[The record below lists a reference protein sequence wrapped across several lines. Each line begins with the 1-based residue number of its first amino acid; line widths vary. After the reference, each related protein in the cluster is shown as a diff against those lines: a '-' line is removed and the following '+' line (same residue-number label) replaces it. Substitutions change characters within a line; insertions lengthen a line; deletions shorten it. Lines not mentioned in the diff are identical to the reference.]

1 MWRGRNPVDERFP
14 YLAILQGVAW
24 RHAGCFLRGNMS
36 ERANLPTNPE
46 ELIAWAARAD
56 HSKRV
61 LSLFLGTSREYID
74 EDVARAL
81 GRALRRVPSGRDL
94 RREKDR
100 KVVRAIR
107 CLVDEVD
114 LEDRRLRELFLR
126 LRDAERRAGLG

>member
-1 MWRGRNPVDERFP
+1 
-14 YLAILQGVAW
+14 
-24 RHAGCFLRGNMS
+24 MS
-36 ERANLPTNPE
+36 ERANLPTSPE
-46 ELIAWAARAD
+46 ELLAWAARAD

-61 LSLFLGTSREYID
+61 LSLFLGTSREYIE

-81 GRALRRVPSGRDL
+81 GRALRRVPAGREL

-100 KVVRAIR
+100 KVVRAVR
-107 CLVDEVD
+107 SLVDEVD

>member
-1 MWRGRNPVDERFP
+1 
-14 YLAILQGVAW
+14 
-24 RHAGCFLRGNMS
+24 MS
-36 ERANLPTNPE
+36 ERTNLPTNPE

-61 LSLFLGTSREYID
+61 LSLFLGTSRDYIE
-74 EDVARAL
+74 EDVARTL
-81 GRALRRVPSGRDL
+81 GRALRRVPAGREL

-100 KVVRAIR
+100 KIVRAIR

>member
-1 MWRGRNPVDERFP
+1 MT
-14 YLAILQGVAW
+14 
-24 RHAGCFLRGNMS
+24 

-61 LSLFLGTSREYID
+61 LSLFLGTSREYIE

-81 GRALRRVPSGRDL
+81 GRALRRVPSGREL
-94 RREKDR
+94 RRDKDR
-100 KVVRAIR
+100 RIVRAIR

-114 LEDRRLRELFLR
+114 VEDRRLRELYLR